1 VLLAFVAAG
10 ALAQSFQE
18 RVRVELVRVELLA
31 TDRQGRPLI
40 SLSPAE
46 IQVKVDGKPVPI
58 ESFEAPTPSLPEIPA
73 AAAPPAPLPSAPRL
87 GVSPTPPPLP
97 LARHPYYM
105 AFLVDET
112 SSEQSNRQ
120 TVYKQLF
127 EFFQKPLPPDVE
139 ILLMRFN
146 GALHIETPWT
156 SDAGRLRGGLAAMS
170 RRKAAPLLGSPGQ
183 LSDNPEQGQF
193 NLQLEAI
200 DAVIHVRTSLAGLF
214 DALRVF
220 PESPGRKSLF
230 VVTDGAPFLAPAEIA
245 KDLIATSPSTNVP
258 GAVHRS
264 LEEPDYDRDLLAD
277 SLAWSRSR
285 SASMLTEVTRLAV
298 LRDIEVHPVRSAA
311 HDFDG
316 RVRADRG
323 FHERARAP
331 SRKPLETP
339 RDAAAPPTTDIA
351 AGQGMEATAETTGGD
366 AILSRRFIQDGVRRE
381 VSLRDAAYALSF
393 RDPFAGDHRFHKIE
407 VASQKQGVQLRY
419 RRGYRVLDTRESLVQ
434 GITNR
439 LQLPADENPL
449 GVRLQLDSLGKES
462 GNAVAEITVAYPAPP
477 EAGGRASAEGT
488 VRILGVCAVRNGRLS
503 DPIDLSGKPEQTRIG
518 ETAWLVRSGRVSVKP
533 GSYRWSFAVRD
544 DQTGITSY
552 LTFDRAL
559 P

>member
-1 VLLAFVAAG
+1 
-10 ALAQSFQE
+10 
-18 RVRVELVRVELLA
+18 
-31 TDRQGRPLI
+31 
-40 SLSPAE
+40 
-46 IQVKVDGKPVPI
+46 
-58 ESFEAPTPSLPEIPA
+58 
-73 AAAPPAPLPSAPRL
+73 
-87 GVSPTPPPLP
+87 
-97 LARHPYYM
+97 M

-127 EFFQKPLPPDVE
+127 EFFQKSLPSDVE
-139 ILLMRFN
+139 VLLMRFN

-156 SDAGRLRGGLAAMS
+156 SDAGRLRGGVAAMS
-170 RRKAAPLLGSPGQ
+170 QRKAAPLLGAPGQ
-183 LSDNPEQGQF
+183 ISDNPEQGAF
-193 NLQLEAI
+193 NLQLEAMN
-200 DAVIHVRTSLAGLF
+200 AVIHVRTSLAGLF

-230 VVTDGAPFLAPAEIA
+230 VVTDGAPFLAPSEIA
-245 KDLIATSPSTNVP
+245 KDLIATSPTTNV
-258 GAVHRS
+258 GAFPLPRS
-264 LEEPDYDRDLLAD
+264 LQEPDYDRDLLFD

-323 FHERARAP
+323 FHDRARAP

-366 AILSRRFIQDGVRRE
+366 AILSRRFLQDGVRRE

-407 VASQKQGVQLRY
+407 VTSQKPGVQLRY

-449 GVRLQLDSLGKES
+449 GIRLQLDSLGKES

-488 VRILGVCAVRNGRLS
+488 VRIFGICAVRNGRLS
-503 DPIDLSGKPEQTRIG
+503 DPIDLSGRPEQTRIG
-518 ETAWLVRSGRVSVKP
+518 ETVWLVRSGRVSVKP